1 MDIEKDQQI
10 TIILGRSYMRINHVT
25 MNIRKG
31 MYTLREGKQQ
41 MFYYIQGIEDFPNK
55 SAHQKH
61 HDSPHA
67 IHQAIDVKET
77 LIRRQPGILTLTFS
91 FCILNS

>member
-41 MFYYIQGIEDFPNK
+41 MFYYIQGIEDFQN
-55 SAHQKH
+55 
-61 HDSPHA
+61 
-67 IHQAIDVKET
+67 E
-77 LIRRQPGILTLTFS
+77 
-91 FCILNS
+91 